1 MQNLI
6 YDQAVY
12 DILYYDA
19 NLDVYRNDRFAG
31 WQNMPA
37 NGTPLFTYGPLDYTL
52 LTDATAA
59 PSATPEAPAPSA
71 SGGPARQSAGCA
83 QRLAHHGRVADVERS
98 ARARRCC
105 SLLVVG
111 AIVVVG
117 GGLVPGDAPQVAE
130 AGCRRTK

>member
-1 MQNLI
+1 MAQMQNLI

-12 DILYYDA
+12 DVLYYDA

-71 SGGPARQSAGCA
+71 SGGPAASQPAAPSASPTTNGSPTSSGGSSTP
-83 QRLAHHGRVADVERS
+83 LLL
-98 ARARRCC
+98 
-105 SLLVVG
+105 LLVVG
-111 AIVVVG
+111 AIVVIG
-117 GGLVPGDAPQVAE
+117 GGLVLARRRSGGGAE
-130 AGCRRTK
+130 DE